1 MYQKTSQHLINC
13 SKNNVLL
20 KEEEKNCCE
29 RQTECTFSCC
39 SAETSDET
47 PKYEKIV
54 SNLDK
59 LFETIEKGITPKELQ
74 FFYGGENSEN
84 FPDYL

>member
-1 MYQKTSQHLINC
+1 MNC
-13 SKNNVLL
+13 SKNRCSFERRRKQTVVRDKLNALFLAAPKVL
-20 KEEEKNCCE
+20 
-29 RQTECTFSCC
+29 
-39 SAETSDET
+39 AETSDET